1 LAGTLTV
8 SDISGD
14 DGRGQGPAQSVLE
27 VVRRKLA
34 SRLTLI
40 AQLPYTEAKSRGRDS
55 HSDDDDVEVQR
66 TPATCRSWRLFDCI
80 FLTHCTAMH
89 CTVQTFLAYRDSVG
103 C

>member
-55 HSDDDDVEVQR
+55 HSDDDDDVEVQR

-80 FLTHCTAMH
+80 FLTMQCTA
-89 CTVQTFLAYRDSVG
+89 LSRRS
-103 C
+103 